1 VIGRTGRYTVEESLL
16 SHADEIQRERAERP
30 ERRGQ
35 GREKLGVRDGGWD
48 PLCCS
53 AQKLLKFRKAP
64 GRVETGLL
72 EIGPDV
78 LGEGRR
84 GSIAEVVDSLVDH
97 LQREGPKCNVRR
109 SEIKRDTAEPEETI
123 K

>member
-1 VIGRTGRYTVEESLL
+1 MRNGRGNPS
-16 SHADEIQRERAERP
+16 
-30 ERRGQ
+30 
-35 GREKLGVRDGGWD
+35 
-48 PLCCS
+48 CS
-53 AQKLLKFRKAP
+53 STQKLLKFRKAP
-64 GRVETGLL
+64 SRVETGLL

-84 GSIAEVVDSLVDH
+84 GSIAEIVDSLVDH
-97 LQREGPKCNVRR
+97 LQREGPKSNVRR